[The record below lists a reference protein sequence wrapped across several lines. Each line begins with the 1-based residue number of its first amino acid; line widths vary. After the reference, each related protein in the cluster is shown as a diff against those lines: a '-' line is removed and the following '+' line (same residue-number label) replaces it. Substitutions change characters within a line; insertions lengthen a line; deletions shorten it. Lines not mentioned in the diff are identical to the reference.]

1 MCDIKTAQKTG
12 GTSLES
18 TLDILKAAA
27 AESEE
32 ESDVILTIPCFYTF

>member
-1 MCDIKTAQKTG
+1 MHLTALKTG

-32 ESDVILTIPCFYTF
+32 ESDVFIDLTCIAAWW